1 MLNPASNEC
10 ERSEE
15 RAMNEIEA
23 LIQRRERLLEKISKM
38 NNEIEKID
46 RRMASLQR
54 AEESGLVDIF
64 HTHKQLLV
72 GVF

>member
-1 MLNPASNEC
+1 MLNPALSEC

-23 LIQRRERLLEKISKM
+23 LIQRRERLLERISRM

-54 AEESGLVDIF
+54 AEESGLVGIF
-64 HTHKQLLV
+64 HTQKQLLV
-72 GVF
+72 GVL

>member
-1 MLNPASNEC
+1 
-10 ERSEE
+10 
-15 RAMNEIEA
+15 
-23 LIQRRERLLEKISKM
+23 M

-64 HTHKQLLV
+64 HTQKQLLE
-72 GVF
+72 GVL